1 MELRHKSS
9 INYFCLGRANLVLC
23 RRCDLYTV
31 WLCHDHIQSLKV
43 VPNRSCTIKTLS
55 LGNLKYVQHI
65 KYFTRKIFIYWLSNF
80 IQCVKQSEEL
90 PSTVKRRWH
99 PVFVWHAKSSTKYV
113 PTFLL
118 NLRYSWQSNL
128 AQQTNPRQ
136 SLIMKFCKKKFLCK
150 FEQKYFD
157 PLPNTVP

>member
-9 INYFCLGRANLVLC
+9 INYFCLGRANLMLC

-31 WLCHDHIQSLKV
+31 WLCHDHIKSLKV

-65 KYFTRKIFIYWLSNF
+65 KYFTRKIFIYCLSNF

-90 PSTVKRRWH
+90 HATVKRSWH
-99 PVFVWHAKSSTKYV
+99 TVFVWHAKFFTNMFQLFFIEPEIFMTIKFSTTNKYASKSNYE
-113 PTFLL
+113 
-118 NLRYSWQSNL
+118 NLQ
-128 AQQTNPRQ
+128 
-136 SLIMKFCKKKFLCK
+136 KKISMQIWTEIFRS
-150 FEQKYFD
+150 
-157 PLPNTVP
+157 TS